1 MTISTRVEI
10 AQEIHDGIAQDLVA
24 LGYQL
29 DLVLAQPGTPP
40 DIRNEIRTIRFSVTS
55 IAEKVR
61 GEIFA
66 LRNSTGFSESL
77 TEALNAISPNFIIA
91 ISGVEFNEIQANALL
106 RVIPELM
113 RNAHNHSGASDIS
126 LSITQVEDHT
136 MVVISD
142 NGTGGAQVTPGRYGV
157 AGAIERIENIGGSIT
172 IDSNSLGTLI
182 TITL

>member
-10 AQEIHDGIAQDLVA
+10 ALEIHDGIAQDLVA

-61 GEIFA
+61 AEIFA
-66 LRNSTGFSESL
+66 LRDTPEFTASL
-77 TEALNAISPNFIIA
+77 TAALEVISPAFIISIA
-91 ISGVEFNEIQANALL
+91 GAEFNEIHANALL
-106 RVIPELM
+106 RVIPELL

-126 LSITQVEDHT
+126 LTITQVQDHSV
-136 MVVISD
+136 VVISD
-142 NGTGGAQVTPGRYGV
+142 NGTGGAQVTPGRYGIS
-157 AGAIERIENIGGSIT
+157 GAIERIENIGGSIS